1 MIKKLSLL
9 FLVSANIYAYTLTE
23 ILTHAKESHSAK
35 AIEEKASSD
44 AANEELFTTY
54 EAPHLGLT
62 SAHARTPSED
72 GMEYGVSVS
81 QNISKPFGASHKED
95 ASRYA
100 IKAIKQKM
108 EHALHVYKLEVTARY
123 HNACVSNELSK
134 TAQALY
140 EEQSMRVTQLQKAYD
155 LGEISKQSLL
165 FHKLDLAKLHQTL
178 NVYKRSALEKTAYL
192 NESVDNLSID
202 EVACSDLV
210 EIRRDIELGDINEH
224 GEIQE
229 IGFIKRSTD
238 ALVSLHNTALSS
250 VGYEVMYN
258 KELDTTRYT
267 FGIKIPM
274 DFLTSDKEVQRAKYY
289 HLDASIEEE
298 KNSLMSQIQEH
309 SNTMLLKV
317 QTLYDEYTLYK
328 KELVPMSFE
337 LKELSKTA
345 RLSGEGTMME
355 HLDSARSYT
364 QNVLNMLEIKQK
376 YYDELFELYKT
387 ADLSLGDN
395 NANIH

>member
-9 FLVSANIYAYTLTE
+9 FLVSANMYAYTLTE
-23 ILTHAKESHSAK
+23 ILDHAAQSHSAAVIK
-35 AIEEKASSD
+35 EKAASD
-44 AANEELFTTY
+44 SVNEELFTSY
-54 EAPHLGLT
+54 EAPHLGLS

-72 GMEYGVSVS
+72 GMEYGLSIS
-81 QNISKPFGASHKED
+81 QNISKPFGGTQKED

-108 EHALHVYKLEVTARY
+108 EHELHVYKLEVTSRY
-123 HNACVSNELSK
+123 HNACISNELSQ

-178 NVYKRSALEKTAYL
+178 NVYKRSALEKIAYL
-192 NESVDNLSID
+192 NENVDNLSID
-202 EVACSDLV
+202 KVECGDLV
-210 EIRRDIELGDINEH
+210 EIRRDIKLGDINEH

-229 IGFIKRSTD
+229 IGFMKQSTD
-238 ALVSLHNTALSS
+238 ALVSLHNTVLSS

-267 FGIKIPM
+267 FGLKIPM
-274 DFLTSDKEVQRAKYY
+274 DFLSSQKELERAKYL

-298 KNSLMSQIQEH
+298 RNSLLSQIQEH
-309 SNTMLLKV
+309 SNMMLLKV

-328 KELVPMSFE
+328 EELVPMSFE

-364 QNVLNMLEIKQK
+364 QNVLDMLEIKQK

-395 NANIH
+395 HANIH